1 MDGSS
6 TSLQSLKLQI
16 MEHLLATS
24 DSQVLQK
31 IMTFFEREK
40 VEYDLTEEQWS
51 LVEERIAK
59 YERGESPAHSWEDV
73 KRFAQEAM
81 RE

>member
-1 MDGSS
+1 MDTSS
-6 TSLQSLKLQI
+6 SSLQSLKLQI

-24 DSQVLQK
+24 DSQVLKK
-31 IMTFFEREK
+31 IMAFFEREI

-59 YERGESPAHSWEDV
+59 YERGESKDYSWEDV
-73 KRFAQEAM
+73 KRFAQQAM